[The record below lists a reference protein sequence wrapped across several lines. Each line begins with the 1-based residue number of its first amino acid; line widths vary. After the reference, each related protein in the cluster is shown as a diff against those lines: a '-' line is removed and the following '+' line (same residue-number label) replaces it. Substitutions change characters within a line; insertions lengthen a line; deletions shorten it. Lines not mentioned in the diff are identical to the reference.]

1 VRVCYCDTVVR
12 KNAEGEWWDIYELD
26 QGDTIELK
34 VRGGGGTD
42 FNPPFNLFNDFS
54 DDVQDVQA
62 FIYFTDGWG
71 EVSADVEPSVP
82 VVWCVTEESYYS
94 ERLPFGE
101 IVYVDTSS
109 LY

>member
-1 VRVCYCDTVVR
+1 MQS
-12 KNAEGEWWDIYELD
+12 DIYHS
-26 QGDTIELK
+26 I
-34 VRGGGGTD
+34 
-42 FNPPFNLFNDFS
+42 N

-71 EVSADVEPSVP
+71 IVDAEVEPSVP

-94 ERLPFGE
+94 EKLPFGE